1 MEKKPQHVGPTFGG
15 KNFFPTHAP
24 EPIVVLCRKINFKTS
39 AVEKVFRMAVKARGA
54 LTDST
59 AKLFR
64 QAPVLAVLPNAEP
77 GKPHVSIPVCVHRGV
92 FVNTS
97 HTPLKPGAM
106 RPRDARRA
114 ALKAKGEA

>member
-24 EPIVVLCRKINFKTS
+24 EPIVALCRKINFKTS

-64 QAPVLAVLPNAEP
+64 QVPVVARVNSVPLP
-77 GKPHVSIPVCVHRGV
+77 VSVPVCVHRGTH
-92 FVNTS
+92 VNAR

-114 ALKAKGEA
+114 ALKAGGAA